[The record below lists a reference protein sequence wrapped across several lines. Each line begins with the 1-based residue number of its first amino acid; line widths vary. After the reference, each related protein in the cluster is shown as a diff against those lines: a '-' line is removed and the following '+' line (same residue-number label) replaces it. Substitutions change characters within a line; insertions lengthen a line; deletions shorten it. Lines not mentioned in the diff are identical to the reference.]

1 MTKKDRISIFVNK
14 INIEVL
20 YVDCLAAA
28 DNLVIL
34 TEDNYTAITQ
44 KKSQKES
51 QREQVSKI
59 ITKRYTLNTCI
70 VQALKFLKK
79 NTYASIKRV
88 FQFKYLDET
97 TQDSGLKKIA
107 NEID

>member
-1 MTKKDRISIFVNK
+1 MTEKDRISIFVNQ

-20 YVDCLAAA
+20 YVDCLAVA

-51 QREQVSKI
+51 QRE
-59 ITKRYTLNTCI
+59 
-70 VQALKFLKK
+70 
-79 NTYASIKRV
+79 
-88 FQFKYLDET
+88 
-97 TQDSGLKKIA
+97 
-107 NEID
+107 